1 MKILQEIT
9 DWNTPNHIYFA
20 NDSKDKI
27 YAYVKASGGTVER
40 FKVPMKFK
48 TSGRKFREIPN
59 TFGYSVDDK
68 PEGRTW
74 TVAGSRG
81 DSYTVSENA
90 GEWTCTCPSARWQK
104 AECKHIVQLKAE
116 TSLTM

>member
-9 DWNTPNHIYFA
+9 DWDVPNHTYFA

-27 YAYVKASGGTVER
+27 YAYVKASGGEVER
-40 FKVPMKFK
+40 FRVPMKFK
-48 TSGRKFREIPN
+48 TSGRKFREVPN

-68 PEGRTW
+68 PAGRTW

-81 DSYTVSENA
+81 DSYTVSENNS
-90 GEWTCTCPSARWQK
+90 EWNCTCAGWKFRG
-104 AECKHIVQLKAE
+104 ACKHVTELQTEHAL
-116 TSLTM
+116 

>member
-1 MKILQEIT
+1 MKVLQEIT
-9 DWNTPNHIYFA
+9 QWNLDYPIQGHIYFA

-27 YAYVKASGGTVER
+27 YAYIRASGGEVQR
-40 FKVPMKFK
+40 FRVPMKFK
-48 TSGRKFREIPN
+48 TSGRKFKEIPN

-74 TVAGSRG
+74 IVAGSRG

-90 GEWTCTCPSARWQK
+90 GEWACTCAGFKFRL
-104 AECKHIVQLKAE
+104 ECKHVKELQAV
-116 TSLTM
+116 S